1 MISNLNLTPTLMT
14 RTINRRLMMLPS
26 GIVQRNQ
33 QQQLQLQLQLQLQ
46 QQQHQ
51 KRSLGSWPKVRPK
64 RIRMV
69 TFDVTGTLLSFRGT
83 LEEHYL
89 GAAKKYGV
97 KNVDSSQ
104 FSNAFS
110 KAYKVRCDEC
120 CEDLCLDYNLIFW
133 NSLPYLILLCCI
145 IFIIIIVL

>member
-1 MISNLNLTPTLMT
+1 MISNLNLTSTLRT
-14 RTINRRLMMLPS
+14 RTANRRLMMLPS

-33 QQQLQLQLQLQLQ
+33 RQQLQ
-46 QQQHQ
+46 QQQQNQ
-51 KRSLGSWPKVRPK
+51 KCSFGSWPKVRPK
-64 RIRMV
+64 RIRMI

-104 FSNAFS
+104 FSTAFS

-120 CEDLCLDYNLIFW
+120 C
-133 NSLPYLILLCCI
+133 
-145 IFIIIIVL
+145 

>member
-1 MISNLNLTPTLMT
+1 MISNLNLTSTLRT
-14 RTINRRLMMLPS
+14 RTTNRRLMMLPL

-33 QQQLQLQLQLQLQ
+33 HQQLQQHQ
-46 QQQHQ
+46 QNQ

-64 RIRMV
+64 RIRMI

-104 FSNAFS
+104 FATAFS

-120 CEDLCLDYNLIFW
+120 C
-133 NSLPYLILLCCI
+133 
-145 IFIIIIVL
+145 

>member
-1 MISNLNLTPTLMT
+1 MISNLNLTSTLRT
-14 RTINRRLMMLPS
+14 RTANRRLMMLPS

-33 QQQLQLQLQLQLQ
+33 HQQLQ
-46 QQQHQ
+46 QHHQNQ

-64 RIRMV
+64 RIRMI

-104 FSNAFS
+104 FSTAFS

-120 CEDLCLDYNLIFW
+120 C
-133 NSLPYLILLCCI
+133 
-145 IFIIIIVL
+145 

>member
-1 MISNLNLTPTLMT
+1 MISNLNLTSTLRT
-14 RTINRRLMMLPS
+14 RTANRRLMMLPS

-33 QQQLQLQLQLQLQ
+33 HQQLQ
-46 QQQHQ
+46 QQQQQNQ

-64 RIRMV
+64 RIRMI

-104 FSNAFS
+104 FSTAFS

-120 CEDLCLDYNLIFW
+120 C
-133 NSLPYLILLCCI
+133 
-145 IFIIIIVL
+145 

>member
-1 MISNLNLTPTLMT
+1 MISNLNLTSTLRT
-14 RTINRRLMMLPS
+14 RTANRRLMMLPS

-33 QQQLQLQLQLQLQ
+33 HQQLQ
-46 QQQHQ
+46 QQQQNQ

-64 RIRMV
+64 RIRMI

-104 FSNAFS
+104 FSTAFS
-110 KAYKVRCDEC
+110 KAYKVRCDEFC
-120 CEDLCLDYNLIFW
+120 
-133 NSLPYLILLCCI
+133 
-145 IFIIIIVL
+145 

>member
-1 MISNLNLTPTLMT
+1 MISNLNLTSTSTLLT
-14 RTINRRLMMLPS
+14 RTTNRRLIMLPS

-33 QQQLQLQLQLQLQ
+33 QQKQI
-46 QQQHQ
+46 
-51 KRSLGSWPKVRPK
+51 RSLGSWPKVRPK

-104 FSNAFS
+104 FSDAFS
-110 KAYKVRCDEC
+110 KAYKVRCGYDAVRIC
-120 CEDLCLDYNLIFW
+120 
-133 NSLPYLILLCCI
+133 
-145 IFIIIIVL
+145 V